1 MSTIEVAGKE
11 VPRLGFG
18 AMRVMG
24 ALGSD
29 GKPDREASRAL
40 IRRAVELGARFIDT
54 ANIYG
59 DGYSEEVIAEAL
71 HPYADDLLIATKG
84 GLVGGAARRPN
95 PDGRPNTDG
104 RPDSLKQ
111 ACEASLRRLRL
122 DTIDLYQ
129 LHAPDPDVPFEESI
143 GALIE
148 LRDEG
153 KIRHIGLSNLGRRQ
167 IAAASALTPIASV
180 QNRYNHDDRA
190 SEGVIDMCEEHGIA
204 FLPWGPVQVGDDTA
218 VAGVAE
224 KHGVSTQQAALA
236 WLLARSST
244 MLPIPGT
251 SSIAHLEQNVAAA
264 DIALDPGD
272 VELLNATAG

>member
-1 MSTIEVAGKE
+1 MSTIQVAGKE

-24 ALGSD
+24 ALGAD

-40 IRRAVELGARFIDT
+40 VRRAVELGARFVDT

-71 HPYADDLLIATKG
+71 SPYPDDLLIATKG
-84 GLVGGAARRPN
+84 GLASGAVRQPGVPN
-95 PDGRPNTDG
+95 CDGRPA
-104 RPDSLKQ
+104 SLKQ

-129 LHAPDPDVPFEESI
+129 LHAPDPDVPFEDSV
-143 GALIE
+143 GALVE

-167 IAAASALTPIASV
+167 IAAAEVLTPIASV
-180 QNRYNHDDRA
+180 QNRYNHEDRA
-190 SEGVIDMCEEHGIA
+190 SEGVIGMCEEHDIA
-204 FLPWGPVQVGDDTA
+204 FLPWGPVQVGDDLAIAT
-218 VAGVAE
+218 VAT
-224 KHGVSTQQAALA
+224 KHGVSPQQAALA
-236 WLLARSST
+236 WLLARSNA

-251 SSIAHLEQNVAAA
+251 SSIAHLEQNAAAA
-264 DIALDPGD
+264 DIELDDDD
-272 VELLNATAG
+272 VTLLNSIAT